1 MFDNISGDKLKDA
14 FKENKNVRFATIA
27 VGGVVVLALGYFAYK
42 AFIFNP
48 AEQKSMEGGY
58 VGLNYA
64 AMDSTDLAI
73 EELAP
78 FVKKY
83 DGKKGGEVAQ
93 FTLARQY
100 MAKGEFAKAL
110 ENLSDVD
117 VEDTYV
123 QIHAIG
129 LQGDCY
135 SEMKK
140 WNDAVDM
147 YIKASEMDI
156 NDYTTPMYLFKA
168 ALLTELKLED
178 PAAATV
184 MYQEIKDNYLAFAN
198 QKTIERYVE
207 RAKNK
212 KVK

>member
-1 MFDNISGDKLKDA
+1 MFENISGDSLKNA
-14 FKENKNVRFATIA
+14 FKQNKNVRLASFAI
-27 VGGVVVLALGYFAYK
+27 GGLVVLALGYFVYHT
-42 AFIFNP
+42 FIFKP
-48 AEQKSMEGGY
+48 AELKSVEGGY

-64 AMDSTDLAI
+64 SMDSTDLAI
-73 EELAP
+73 EELTP

-93 FTLARQY
+93 FVLARQL
-100 MAKGEFAKAL
+100 MSKGEFLKAIEHL
-110 ENLSDVD
+110 EDVD

-123 QIHAIG
+123 RINSVG

-140 WNDAVDM
+140 WD
-147 YIKASEMDI
+147 KAIELYKEAAGMEN
-156 NDYTTPMYLFKA
+156 NDYTTPTFLFKA
-168 ALLTELKLED
+168 ALLTENKLEN
-178 PAAATV
+178 PAEAAE
-184 MYQEIKDNYLAFAN
+184 MYKEIQDNYPNYSN
-198 QKTIERYVE
+198 QKSIEKYLE